1 MKLSVL
7 ALVTV
12 VVAAMAT
19 PIQEAS
25 KQMQEREALPVCHL
39 QPSNVESCD

>member
-1 MKLSVL
+1 MKLSIL

-19 PIQEAS
+19 PIQKEP
-25 KQMQEREALPVCHL
+25 KQREEREALPVCH
-39 QPSNVESCD
+39 